1 MIGRFLRTHR
11 AIYGDRDCVYHSA
24 IGEDRGLSSPWLIL
38 GVGVVALGALD
49 LWLFAGAPLFDD
61 KITPYLPWNILAP
74 QLAIWLAN
82 VVVITVVMALLGA
95 RTSPRI
101 IARLWAYVMGHVA
114 TVMPPA
120 LLIILGLRS
129 LLFDSSAIE
138 VPAAMLVSVI
148 ALAIVVWL
156 GAGLREVAGHRTF
169 PAVVAVVV
177 ALAVGIAIGD
187 AKRRFV
193 ARFYDIQSGSMRPG
207 FDRGDRILTN
217 SVMLMLREPRPGDIV
232 VYDYRRERSERTD
245 SYIHRIVGGPGDR
258 IAFNECDLVVNG
270 RPARSGERMPS
281 ENPGIRTPQWVM
293 PETLGGK
300 DFLITFDDVRD
311 PLCLRGEITV
321 PPGHY
326 FVAGDA
332 RDRSIDS
339 RMPAPGLVPRS
350 AITGIAIYVYA
361 STRPSRRL

>member
-11 AIYGDRDCVYHSA
+11 AIYGDRDRVYHAA
-24 IGEDRGLSSPWLIL
+24 IGEERGLSSPWLVL
-38 GVGVVALGALD
+38 GVGVITMGALD
-49 LWLFAGAPLFDD
+49 LWLFGGAPLFDD
-61 KITPYLPWNILAP
+61 KVTPYLPWNILAP
-74 QLAIWLAN
+74 QVAIWLAN
-82 VVVITVVMALLGA
+82 VVVITIVMAMLGA
-95 RTSPRI
+95 PTSPRI

-120 LLIILGLRS
+120 LLAILGLRS

-138 VPAAMLVSVI
+138 VPAALLVSII
-148 ALAIVVWL
+148 ALAIVLWL
-156 GAGLREVAGHRTF
+156 GAGLREIAGHRTF

-177 ALAVGIAIGD
+177 ALAAGIAIGD
-187 AKRRFV
+187 TKRRFV

-217 SVMLMLREPRPGDIV
+217 TVMLMLREPRPGDIV
-232 VYDYRRERSERTD
+232 VYDYRGARSERTD
-245 SYIHRIVGGPGDR
+245 SYIHRVVGGPGDR
-258 IAFNECDLVVNG
+258 VAFTECGVVVNG
-270 RPARSGERMPS
+270 RPARTGDRMRS

-293 PETLGGK
+293 PEKLGSK
-300 DFLITFDDVRD
+300 NFLITFDETRD

-321 PPGHY
+321 PAGHY

-339 RMPAPGLVPRS
+339 RMPAPGLVPRA

-361 STRPSRRL
+361 SSRPSRPL